1 MALNKPFYHTIAEK
15 LWPGV
20 DETEKNKLF
29 ELLVPLV
36 VFFFAALLHLI
47 FRLFSVNGNICFIC
61 DAGLVLVTFLG
72 LICIVNNR
80 LNCALNTSFAVPL
93 FVYAY
98 YISDFTIH
106 PQLTNTVYQSV
117 GLLLAGAFFLL
128 YFSHSESKIILYSVL
143 SVVTISFQLLKAGQF
158 FGFFAGPSFII
169 PHPVVIYIFIFAGG
183 FLVRRK
189 FKLYGDRQK
198 ESLTSVKQTI
208 SKVVRDAAFPVAEIK
223 AIRDEQGNVLSLQI
237 EKVNNA
243 FESVFKIQLYEVKDQ
258 EANYIFDLVLRDHF
272 DLNKLLLFDNKSIR
286 EFHAVKLELWFK
298 IHVLK
303 PGLNTY
309 FLILEDITKAKKK
322 LEELENSKRRYK
334 VLLEAIPDMFFVIGK
349 DGTYEDFV
357 IKEND
362 LFKVEDANII
372 GSTIYD
378 VGFPENMAEKIMS
391 CIQNSLRNNSIE
403 TIEYSLN
410 TPNGTYLFEMRLAKL
425 TARSVISVSR
435 DITRRKTAEFNL
447 EKAKI
452 KAEESDRL
460 KSAFLANLSHEIRT
474 PLNIITNFTR
484 MLAEGGLG
492 SAERTELADAISQN
506 GTQLLNMIDNT
517 IHLSKIET
525 NAIDFQMNFCPVNNL
540 MRDVY
545 NRFKPL
551 IPDGR
556 QVKMNLNIDVPNSA
570 FGFVT
575 DKRLLMESLQIL
587 VDNAV
592 KYTISGEIYLGYEML
607 RNEMVKFTVSDT
619 GIGIP
624 QEEFINIFSRFYRVK
639 NEINDI
645 TSGSGIGL
653 PIAQHY
659 IQLLGGE
666 LQFESAPGKGTTF
679 WFTLPFQEGQ
689 GYLRVVS

>member
-1 MALNKPFYHTIAEK
+1 M
-15 LWPGV
+15 
-20 DETEKNKLF
+20 LF

-36 VFFFAALLHLI
+36 ILFLAALVHFV
-47 FRLFSVNGNICFIC
+47 FRLSGFGSSHCLLC
-61 DAGLVLVTFLG
+61 DAGLVLASLLAVTCTL
-72 LICIVNNR
+72 NNKV
-80 LNCALNTSFAVPL
+80 NCALNTAFSIPL

-98 YISDFTIH
+98 YISDYSLY
-106 PQLTNTVYQSV
+106 PELTNTIYQSV

-128 YFSHSESKIILYSVL
+128 YFSNSESKIILYSVL
-143 SVVTISFQLLKAGQF
+143 ALVTLSFQLIKAGQF
-158 FGFFAGPSFII
+158 FGYFAGPSFII
-169 PHPVVIYIFIFAGG
+169 PHPVVTYLFLFAGG

-189 FKLYGDRQK
+189 FRVIAESFSDTLTTTRQ
-198 ESLTSVKQTI
+198 SI
-208 SKVVRDAAFPVAEIK
+208 SKVVRETSFPVAEIK
-223 AIRDEQGNVLSLQI
+223 AERDEQGNVLSLQI

-243 FESVFKIQLYEVKDQ
+243 FESLFKIQLHEVKNQ
-258 EANYIFDLVLRDHF
+258 EANYIFNLVLDDNL
-272 DLNKLLLFDNKSIR
+272 DLNKLLLFDNSRIR
-286 EFHAVKLELWFK
+286 EFHAANRELWLR

-303 PGLNTY
+303 PGLNS
-309 FLILEDITKAKKK
+309 FFIILEDITKSKKK
-322 LEELENSKRRYK
+322 LEELENSKKRYK

-357 IKEND
+357 VKESD

-391 CIQNSLRNNSIE
+391 CIKNCLRNNTIE
-403 TIEYSLN
+403 AIEYSLN
-410 TPNGTYLFEMRLAKL
+410 TPNGTYMFEMRLAKL
-425 TARSVISVSR
+425 SARSVISVSR

-484 MLAEGGLG
+484 MLADGSLG

-525 NAIDFQMNFCPVNNL
+525 NAIEIKMNFCPVNAL
-540 MRDVY
+540 LREVY
-545 NRFKPL
+545 NHFKPL

-556 QVKMNLNIDVPNSA
+556 QVKMTLKADVPNAS

-575 DKRLLMESLQIL
+575 DRRLLMESLHIL

-592 KYTISGEIYLGYEML
+592 KYTTHGEIHLGYEMM
-607 RNEMVKFTVSDT
+607 RTDEVKFYVSDT

-624 QEEFINIFSRFYRVK
+624 KEELINIFSRFYRVR

-666 LQFESAPGKGTTF
+666 LQLESTSGKGTAF
-679 WFTLPFQEGQ
+679 SFILPFREGQ
-689 GYLRVVS
+689 GYLRIVS

>member
-1 MALNKPFYHTIAEK
+1 MALNKPIYHTITEK
-15 LWPGV
+15 LWP
-20 DETEKNKLF
+20 EINHSEKQRLL

-36 VFFFAALLHLI
+36 MLFLAAFIHFL
-47 FRLFSVNGNICFIC
+47 FRLLGFGSSHCLLC
-61 DAGLVLVTFLG
+61 DAGLVLVSLLG
-72 LICIVNNR
+72 ITCTVNR
-80 LNCALNTSFAVPL
+80 KINCALNTAFAIPL

-98 YISDFTIH
+98 YISDFSLH
-106 PQLTNTVYQSV
+106 PDLTNTIYQSV
-117 GLLLAGAFFLL
+117 GLLLAGAFFLF
-128 YFSHSESKIILYSVL
+128 YYSNSESKIILYSIL
-143 SVVTISFQLLKAGQF
+143 ALVTLLFQLLKSGQLL
-158 FGFFAGPSFII
+158 GYFAGPSFVI
-169 PHPVVIYIFIFAGG
+169 PHPVVAYLFISAGG

-189 FKLYGDRQK
+189 F
-198 ESLTSVKQTI
+198 SLVAENLNDSLNATKQSI
-208 SKVVRDAAFPVAEIK
+208 SKVVRDTTFPVVEIK
-223 AIRDEQGNVLSLQI
+223 AIRDEQGNVLNLQI

-243 FESVFKIQLYEVKDQ
+243 FESAFKINLHEVKNQ
-258 EANYIFDLVLRDHF
+258 EANYIFNLVLGDRF
-272 DLNKLLLFDNKSIR
+272 DLNKLLLFDNNRIK
-286 EFHAVKLELWFK
+286 EFHVTNLELWLK
-298 IHVLK
+298 VHVLK
-303 PGLNTY
+303 PGLNT
-309 FLILEDITKAKKK
+309 FFVILEDITKAKKK
-322 LEELENSKRRYK
+322 LEELENSKKRYK

-357 IKEND
+357 VKEND

-372 GSTIYD
+372 GSTIFD

-391 CIQNSLRNNSIE
+391 CIGNSLKNNTIE
-403 TIEYSLN
+403 AIEYSLN
-410 TPNGTYLFEMRLAKL
+410 TPNGTYMFEMRLAKL

-492 SAERTELADAISQN
+492 IAERTELADAITQN

-525 NAIDFQMNFCPVNNL
+525 NAIELNMNFCLVNSL
-540 MRDVY
+540 TRDVY
-545 NRFKPL
+545 NHYKAL

-556 QVKMNLNIDVPNSA
+556 QVKMNLNIDVPNTA

-575 DKRLLMESLQIL
+575 DRRLLMESLYIL

-592 KYTISGEIYLGYEML
+592 KYTTRGEIHLGYEMM
-607 RNEMVKFTVSDT
+607 RNEEVKFYVSDT

-624 QEEFINIFSRFYRVK
+624 KEELMNIFSRFYRVR

-666 LQFESAPGKGTTF
+666 LQLESTPGKGTTF
-679 WFTLPFQEGQ
+679 WFMLPFREGK
-689 GYLRVVS
+689 GYLRIVS